1 MNILLTNDA
10 HRVAG
15 GEKFVL
21 FLARGLRDQGHQV
34 IIAPMADSELAEL
47 SGIELFET
55 IAVPYATRFRE
66 FGCAG
71 FIVDRLR
78 ERSIDIVHTNSNIDR
93 TVGALVARK
102 LGCRCVTSVH
112 SCMSIQHNLT
122 HWIRNRFLIHHFLP
136 VSLAS
141 QQVLVNEDGISA
153 GKTTV
158 VHNGIPRDSVAFSA
172 ELRARIRAEFGF
184 ENQHIVIGT
193 LSRLTEFKGHTF
205 LLQAVPDILQ
215 DQPRSRFL
223 IVGDGEL
230 RESLAAEARERGV
243 AHAVTFAGHRTDVSA
258 ILSAC
263 DIFAQPSRDLGGES
277 FPLSVIEALA
287 VRLPVVASDVGDIG
301 DMIRDGVNG
310 FLVKPEDT
318 DALAAKIIR
327 LAADRELRRELGDH
341 GQEFFLRHLTLETLL
356 EKIERVYSQV
366 LRHAARST

>member
-21 FLARGLRDQGHQV
+21 YLARGLRDQGHQV
-34 IIAPMADSELAEL
+34 IIAPRENSELAQL
-47 SGIELFET
+47 SGVELFET
-55 IAVPYATRFRE
+55 IEVPYAVKFKE
-66 FGCAG
+66 FGCASL
-71 FIVDRLR
+71 IVNRLR
-78 ERSIDIVHTNSNIDR
+78 ERGIDIVHTNSNIDR
-93 TVGALVARK
+93 TVGALAARK
-102 LGCRCVTSVH
+102 LGSRCVTSVH

-136 VSLAS
+136 VSHAS
-141 QQVLVNEDGISA
+141 QQVLVNEDGIPPS
-153 GKTTV
+153 KTTV

-172 ELRARIRAEFGF
+172 ELRTRIRAEFGY
-184 ENQHIVIGT
+184 NDHHIVIGT

-205 LLQAVPDILQ
+205 LLRAVPKILH
-215 DQPRSRFL
+215 DQPRARFL

-243 AHAVTFAGHRTDVSA
+243 ANAVTFAGHRTEVSA

-287 VRLPVVASDVGDIG
+287 VRLPVVASDVGDLG

-310 FLVKPEDT
+310 FLIKPEDPDMLSTKILQLAT
-318 DALAAKIIR
+318 DH
-327 LAADRELRRELGDH
+327 ELRHEMGNH
-341 GQEFFLRHLTLETLL
+341 SQEHFLRHLTLETLM
-356 EKIERVYSQV
+356 EKMEDVYHQV
-366 LRHAARST
+366 VRGTAQST